1 MNLKNLQDLFTLA
14 LDRNQISFVK
24 LFLDH
29 DFSLTDLFRK
39 NDKLLGLYM
48 SDIKGVK
55 SHLIACNLV

>member
-48 SDIKGVK
+48 SDIKGVN